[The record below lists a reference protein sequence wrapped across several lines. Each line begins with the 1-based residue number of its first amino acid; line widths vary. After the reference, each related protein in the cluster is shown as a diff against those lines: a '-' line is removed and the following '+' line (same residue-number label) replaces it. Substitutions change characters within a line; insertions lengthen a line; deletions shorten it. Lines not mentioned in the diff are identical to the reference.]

1 MSSVNPSFVLS
12 KNVCEASCSH
22 HRGIMAESSPFCTA
36 STCDHVTFYLPPPY
50 LLLPSGSKQIRTWQR
65 RRQENVYIKY
75 QIINPKHVLIRDEI
89 EFFFTR
95 PALQVVCHTAFSLS
109 YYDPPLFWFC
119 LIRLYFMHLK
129 TKLDNNKI

>member
-1 MSSVNPSFVLS
+1 MSSVNPSFVQG

-50 LLLPSGSKQIRTWQR
+50 LLLPSGGKQIRTWQR
-65 RRQENVYIKY
+65 RRQEHVYIKY

-89 EFFFTR
+89 DFFFTR
-95 PALQVVCHTAFSLS
+95 PALQVILS
-109 YYDPPLFWFC
+109 YSFLAVILWPTIVLVLSHWVIFHAFKK
-119 LIRLYFMHLK
+119 HKNK
-129 TKLDNNKI
+129 T